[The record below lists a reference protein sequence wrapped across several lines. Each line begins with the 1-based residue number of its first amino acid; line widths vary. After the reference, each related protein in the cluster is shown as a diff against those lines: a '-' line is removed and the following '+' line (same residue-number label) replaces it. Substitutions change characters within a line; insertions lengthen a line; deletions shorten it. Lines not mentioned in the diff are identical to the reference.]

1 MVFNMNTVN
10 HLPQGWEYKK
20 MPEVVKWG
28 SGGTPKATESLY
40 YENGTI
46 PWLIIGDLNDGI
58 VKTSATKITKLGL
71 ENSSAKLIPCGTL
84 LIAMYGSIGKLGITG
99 FECCTNQAIAFAQK
113 LNGVDTM
120 YLFYYL
126 MMIKPKLVQ
135 MGKGGTQKNISQT
148 VLNSLFIPLPP
159 LPTQQAIVTRIESLF
174 AELDKAAEHLR
185 TAQQQL
191 KTYRQAVLNHWLNN
205 EDGKWEMVK
214 LGEVAEKIQ
223 IGPFGTQLHKSDYIN
238 GGIPLINPMHIN
250 NNKIQP
256 DKSFSVSEEKY
267 KELSNYYL
275 QKGDVVLGRRGEMG
289 RCAVVSEKEDGLLCG
304 TGSLYIRGGDVL
316 FADYLCRL
324 LSSQKIILY
333 FENASSGTT
342 MSNLNRG
349 IIENCEIPFPPL
361 TDQHRIVQEIES
373 RLSQAEAAEASIAE
387 ALQKTEALRQSILK
401 KAFSGELV

>member
-1 MVFNMNTVN
+1 MINSFNMNTVN

-99 FECCTNQAIAFAQK
+99 FECCTNQAIAYAQK
-113 LNGVDTM
+113 LNGIDTM

-148 VLNSLFIPLPP
+148 VLNSLSIPLPP
-159 LPTQQAIVTRIESLF
+159 LPTQRAIVTRIESLF
-174 AELDKAAEHLR
+174 AELDKAAVHLR

-191 KTYRQAVLNHWLNN
+191 KTYRQAVLKAAF
-205 EDGKWEMVK
+205 EECDSY
-214 LGEVAEKIQ
+214 EKITNCFDVTGGLTKNSQ
-223 IGPFGTQLHKSDYIN
+223 REKFPIKMPYLRVANVYYNRLDLSEIKEIG
-238 GGIPLINPMHIN
+238 
-250 NNKIQP
+250 
-256 DKSFSVSEEKY
+256 
-267 KELSNYYL
+267 
-275 QKGDVVLGRRGEMG
+275 
-289 RCAVVSEKEDGLLCG
+289 
-304 TGSLYIRGGDVL
+304 
-316 FADYLCRL
+316 
-324 LSSQKIILY
+324 
-333 FENASSGTT
+333 
-342 MSNLNRG
+342 
-349 IIENCEIPFPPL
+349 
-361 TDQHRIVQEIES
+361 VQESEIKDK
-373 RLSQAEAAEASIAE
+373 L
-387 ALQKTEALRQSILK
+387 LK
-401 KAFSGELV
+401 KDDLLFVEGKDRKSVV